1 MAIRHVFTTIV
12 ALFGMAQVEQV
23 FMVVDEIMINER
35 ESASSIPINI
45 EFPKTKSHGISIF
58 QLGKFAI
65 KQLPTHK

>member
-35 ESASSIPINI
+35 ERECIFNSYKHRIPKNQ
-45 EFPKTKSHGISIF
+45 KSWNFNISIREVCN
-58 QLGKFAI
+58 QA
-65 KQLPTHK
+65 TSNT